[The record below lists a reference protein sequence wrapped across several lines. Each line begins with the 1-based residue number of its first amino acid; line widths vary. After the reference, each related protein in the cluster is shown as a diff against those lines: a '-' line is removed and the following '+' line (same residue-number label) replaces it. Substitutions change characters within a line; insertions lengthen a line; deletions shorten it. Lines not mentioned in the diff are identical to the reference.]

1 MLKILR
7 IDRVILIMTV
17 SIAFTELELFDK
29 TDKKVALDGEIK
41 KFEESKLTELQ
52 KWLRSKNGFNR

>member
-17 SIAFTELELFDK
+17 SIAFTEFELFDK